1 MNTLKKLFKPVLD
14 RMVRMDKTFSLGL
27 ELGPTRLNLAQMELV
42 AGKSRLRAMASM
54 EHSFSMDEIYQD
66 PKKLKALLKQA
77 YAIQPFKGKTVVS
90 CLPAAQ
96 IKIISLSFRPVE
108 GQANEVPILAALR
121 ERLKGELDNLVVDF
135 MILRQDETD
144 PSKRDALVA
153 LAPRDKVMAHLE
165 LLGAAG
171 LEVEALDIGP
181 AALARLVCHAGA
193 IHTPEFPLAPNV
205 LLVNFGADSSFL
217 TVIWGR
223 RLMLDRV
230 VEFSENRMFARLK
243 QVLDMPQALAMRLLY
258 AKDSALDDADEG
270 AAQTRQMVAEV
281 LRPEFELLLQEI
293 NKTLVYMA
301 SRTRGK
307 SVDHLYLAG
316 RVACYPG
323 IFESLRQQL
332 KVPVRRLDPVAVF
345 KAENSGV
352 YDDELGALAGMAVTT
367 GLALRGVPEHGA

>member
-1 MNTLKKLFKPVLD
+1 
-14 RMVRMDKTFSLGL
+14 MDKTFSLGL